1 MIDAVARRNWRRLA
15 LLATVAAVS
24 DARSDEQLMAAY
36 VAGDGAAFRTI
47 FERYAPLLLR
57 AMLRELYVREEA
69 NDLVQQTFL
78 QLHRARADFDASQ
91 KLKPWVF
98 TIAMNLKREYFRR
111 KKRRPERSLG
121 DDAAAEPAVAAL
133 GAARVDARRTLAR
146 VLGDLPGDQREVI
159 ELHWFD
165 GLDFPEVA
173 LVVGA
178 SVSAVKVR
186 AHRGYVRLRQALGDD
201 ADLPPL
207 GGVGGQGAAADAAGN
222 RRRAGSI
229 GGE

>member
-1 MIDAVARRNWRRLA
+1 
-15 LLATVAAVS
+15 
-24 DARSDEQLMAAY
+24 MAAY
-36 VAGDGAAFRTI
+36 VAGDAAAFRVI
-47 FERYAPLLLR
+47 FARYAPLLLR

-78 QLHRARADFDASQ
+78 QLHRARADFDLGQ

-98 TIAMNLKREYFRR
+98 TIAMNLKREYFRK
-111 KKRRPERSLG
+111 KKRRPERSL
-121 DDAAAEPAVAAL
+121 DADAIPEPAVAAL
-133 GAARVDARRTLAR
+133 GAARVDARRTLSR
-146 VLGDLPGDQREVI
+146 VLHDLPADQREVI

-173 LVVGA
+173 TVVGA

-201 ADLPPL
+201 AALPPL
-207 GGVGGQGAAADAAGN
+207 PGDGGGAGDTAGN
-222 RRRAGSI
+222 RERAGSI
-229 GGE
+229 

>member
-1 MIDAVARRNWRRLA
+1 MG
-15 LLATVAAVS
+15 
-24 DARSDEQLMAAY
+24 AY
-36 VAGDGAAFRTI
+36 VAGDAAAFRII

-69 NDLVQQTFL
+69 NDLVQQAFL
-78 QLHRARADFDASQ
+78 QLHRARNDFDAGQ

-111 KKRRPERSLG
+111 KKRRPERSF
-121 DDAAAEPAVAAL
+121 DPESMPEPAVGAL

-146 VLGDLPGDQREVI
+146 VMGELPADQREVI

-165 GLDFPEVA
+165 GLEFPEVA

-186 AHRGYVRLRQALGDD
+186 AHRGYVRLRLALGDD
-201 ADLPPL
+201 LDLPPL
-207 GGVGGQGAAADAAGN
+207 EAGGAGDAGGSAGN
-222 RRRAGSI
+222 RERAGSI
-229 GGE
+229 

>member
-1 MIDAVARRNWRRLA
+1 
-15 LLATVAAVS
+15 
-24 DARSDEQLMAAY
+24 
-36 VAGDGAAFRTI
+36 
-47 FERYAPLLLR
+47 
-57 AMLRELYVREEA
+57 
-69 NDLVQQTFL
+69 
-78 QLHRARADFDASQ
+78 
-91 KLKPWVF
+91 VF

-121 DDAAAEPAVAAL
+121 DEAASEPAVPAL
-133 GAARVDARRTLAR
+133 GAARVEARRTLER
-146 VLGDLPGDQREVI
+146 VLGGLPDDQREVI

-165 GLDFPEVA
+165 GLEFPEVA

-207 GGVGGQGAAADAAGN
+207 GGTGGAGGQGEAGEAAGN
-222 RRRAGSI
+222 RKQAGSI
-229 GGE
+229 

>member
-1 MIDAVARRNWRRLA
+1 M
-15 LLATVAAVS
+15 
-24 DARSDEQLMAAY
+24 EAY
-36 VAGDGAAFRTI
+36 AAGDAAAFRVI
-47 FERYAPLLLR
+47 FERYAPLLMR
-57 AMLRELYVREEA
+57 AMLRELYAREEA

-78 QLHRARADFDASQ
+78 QLHRARADFDAGQ

-111 KKRRPERSLG
+111 KKRRPERSL
-121 DDAAAEPAVAAL
+121 DAESVPEPAVGAL

-146 VLGDLPGDQREVI
+146 VMGDLPADQREVI

-165 GLDFPEVA
+165 GLEFPEVA
-173 LVVGA
+173 TVVGA

-201 ADLPPL
+201 AELPPL
-207 GGVGGQGAAADAAGN
+207 EGAGSGDAGTRAGN
-222 RRRAGSI
+222 RERVGSI
-229 GGE
+229 

>member
-1 MIDAVARRNWRRLA
+1 L
-15 LLATVAAVS
+15 S
-24 DARSDEQLMAAY
+24 ESRSDEQLMAAY
-36 VAGDGAAFRTI
+36 VAGDAAAFRII
-47 FERYAPLLLR
+47 FERYAPLLMR

-78 QLHRARADFDASQ
+78 QLHRARSDFDAGQ

-111 KKRRPERSLG
+111 KKRRPERSL
-121 DDAAAEPAVAAL
+121 DAESVLEPAVGAL
-133 GAARVDARRTLAR
+133 GAARVDAQRTLAR
-146 VLGDLPGDQREVI
+146 VMADLPADQREVI

-165 GLDFPEVA
+165 GLEFPEVA
-173 LVVGA
+173 AVVGA

-201 ADLPPL
+201 AELPL
-207 GGVGGQGAAADAAGN
+207 LAGVAAGDAGTPAGN
-222 RRRAGSI
+222 RERAGGI
-229 GGE
+229 

>member
-1 MIDAVARRNWRRLA
+1 L
-15 LLATVAAVS
+15 S
-24 DARSDEQLMAAY
+24 DSHSDEQLMSAY
-36 VAGDGAAFRTI
+36 VAGDAAAFRVI
-47 FERYAPLLLR
+47 FERYAPLLMR

-78 QLHRARADFDASQ
+78 QLHRARADFDPGQ

-111 KKRRPERSLG
+111 KRRRPERSL
-121 DDAAAEPAVAAL
+121 DVESALEPAVAAL

-146 VLGDLPGDQREVI
+146 VLADLPPDQREVI

-165 GLDFPEVA
+165 GLEFPEVA
-173 LVVGA
+173 QVVGA

-201 ADLPPL
+201 AALPGL
-207 GGVGGQGAAADAAGN
+207 SDETSGSAGN
-222 RRRAGSI
+222 REPASGI
-229 GGE
+229 